1 MLNAYEI
8 DLVAGGWGTTGATL
22 DGMILAGGSDI
33 EVRGFRY
40 GAPGFGFSHG
50 YGGPE
55 TGNSYPGD
63 PADLGAG
70 SAGSEGP
77 GPDEIVV
84 TAPHAGAG
92 DGDTQ
97 AGPVLKIIGKAL
109 VDALV
114 EKGVEK
120 AVNAAGAP
128 SHEDVIN
135 KRFSDHLTSQESTK
149 VKVTITKDR
158 PGESIISWYY
168 GERFTDGSIFFD
180 SDGNGRMD
188 IQLFQRNGNVY
199 FDIGDNK
206 GFRTK

>member
-70 SAGSEGP
+70 GGGRDFPLSVNVNIDLGQVLPLETIRKGIDNFLTNKNQETTNNLANSKP
-77 GPDEIVV
+77 GVPI
-84 TAPHAGAG
+84 
-92 DGDTQ
+92 
-97 AGPVLKIIGKAL
+97 
-109 VDALV
+109 DANHYWLQ
-114 EKGVEK
+114 
-120 AVNAAGAP
+120 
-128 SHEDVIN
+128 S
-135 KRFSDHLTSQESTK
+135 
-149 VKVTITKDR
+149 
-158 PGESIISWYY
+158 
-168 GERFTDGSIFFD
+168 
-180 SDGNGRMD
+180 SDGKLYGDLNKDGKYDAMYVDRDHGRWTVSFDGGATSTNMNGPP
-188 IQLFQRNGNVY
+188 NWVAHSYG
-199 FDIGDNK
+199 G
-206 GFRTK
+206 